1 MRPFPFPIP
10 DSITPDAYKAMVL
23 QLQPDEGDESDAEQ
37 QIRMEIER
45 QFAAELE
52 PALRDQMNDLIP
64 PTATDA
70 MVRAA
75 PGNVAAT
82 SEQVRTVLRRHL
94 QQGAELGVSVAFDQ
108 MNTIGMAFD
117 WSLVHTRAAQW
128 ASRYSYDLIQGMNQT
143 TQAQLQ
149 IAVDEWFKDAT
160 SLGALRQQL
169 APTFGGKRAQLIAQT
184 ETTRAAYQGSV
195 DSYRQSGVVSE
206 VEFVT
211 VNDEKVCSLCGP
223 LDGERAPLGGTFPG
237 GYTIPVHVNCRC
249 FCRPVLE

>member
-1 MRPFPFPIP
+1 
-10 DSITPDAYKAMVL
+10 MVL
-23 QLQPDEGDESDAEQ
+23 QLQPDDGEDSDAEQ

-52 PALRDQMNDLIP
+52 QSLRDQMNDLIH

-70 MVRAA
+70 EVRAA

-117 WSLVHTRAAQW
+117 WTLAHTAAAQF
-128 ASRYSYDLIQGMNQT
+128 ARQYSYQLIQGMNAT

-149 IAVDEWFKDAT
+149 IAVDEWFKDQT

-169 APTFGGKRAQLIAQT
+169 APTFGGRRAQLIAQT

-195 DSYRQSGVVSE
+195 AGYEQSGVVSE
-206 VEFVT
+206 VEWVA
-211 VNDEKVCSLCGP
+211 VNDERVCKICGDEP
-223 LDGERAPLGGTFPG
+223 DGLNGKRAPLGGSFQG
-237 GYTIPVHVNCRC
+237 GYMPPAHPGCRC
-249 FCRPVLE
+249 FVRPVIA